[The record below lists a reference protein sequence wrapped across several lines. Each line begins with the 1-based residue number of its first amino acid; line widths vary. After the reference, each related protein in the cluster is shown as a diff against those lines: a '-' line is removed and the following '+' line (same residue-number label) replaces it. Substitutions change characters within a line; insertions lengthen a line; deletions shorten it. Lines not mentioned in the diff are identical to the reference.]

1 MFRSTYSV
9 ASIHSL
15 DSRYD
20 AQMPQARELV
30 PALYL
35 CCLAASSAWVAGSS
49 WATVTGYRST
59 YALDR
64 QFEAGPA
71 LADRVVLV
79 VLDGLRTDRVDEL
92 PAMRSLASRGASGT
106 LRVVLP
112 SLSNPAR
119 AALVTGAWPEVSG
132 VTNNSA
138 FEPPPIQSLF
148 SLARQHGIESA
159 VIGTEFWRPAFGA
172 HIDAIHEFSG
182 PPESMEP
189 ADLITWQTQA
199 CDEALE
205 HLGASS
211 VGLTVVGLMA
221 GDEAGHE
228 YGGES
233 ASYLSVTAAVDEC
246 LGRLVDS
253 LGHDATF
260 VAVSDHGHVDRWG
273 HGGHGGEEPEVL
285 HAPFAMAGQGVRR
298 ADPFDAEL
306 VDIAPTLSV
315 LLGLPIPA
323 NNQGRVLWDALE
335 EPAGTGVR
343 LRGLESA
350 QREALAAHMPDRAA
364 SLAALR
370 AGRLPVSVVA
380 AGWFLG
386 LVLAVGRSQ
395 RLRAYLVAT
404 AAFAAVYW
412 LCFFFFQ
419 LGYSLSVIVRQE
431 YLYSFFGRNVL
442 AAALATGA
450 ASYCLQRLA
459 APDRASVAR
468 LAVILT
474 SGFALMVTYTYYR
487 HGLRMEG
494 WMIEIGP
501 GFKAYM
507 DMLAICG
514 VVTGAL
520 LVLGF
525 RTLFSRR
532 RADA

>member
-1 MFRSTYSV
+1 M
-9 ASIHSL
+9 
-15 DSRYD
+15 
-20 AQMPQARELV
+20 ARVREWI

-35 CCLAASSAWVAGSS
+35 CCLAAFSAWVAGSS
-49 WATVTGYRST
+49 WATVTGYRT
-59 YALDR
+59 AYALDR

-79 VLDGLRTDRVDEL
+79 VLDGLRTDRVAEL
-92 PAMRSLASRGASGT
+92 PAMRSLAGRGASGT
-106 LRVVLP
+106 IRVVLP

-148 SLARQHGIESA
+148 SLARQRGIESA
-159 VIGTEFWRPAFGA
+159 VIGTGFWLRGFGEQ
-172 HIDAIHEFSG
+172 IDAIHAFAG

-189 ADLITWQTQA
+189 GDLIAWQTQA

-205 HLGASS
+205 RLGASS
-211 VGLTVVGLMA
+211 AGLRVVGLLA
-221 GDEAGHE
+221 GDDAGHE

-233 ASYLSVTAAVDEC
+233 DSYRDVTTAVDRC

-285 HAPFAMAGQGVRR
+285 HAPFAMAGQGVLR

-323 NNQGRVLWDALE
+323 NSQGRVLWDALE

-343 LRGLESA
+343 LRELESA
-350 QREALAAHMPDRAA
+350 QRDAMAAHMPDRAA
-364 SLAALR
+364 SLAALK
-370 AGRLPVSVVA
+370 AGRLPVSLVA

-386 LVLAVGRSQ
+386 LVLAVGRTR
-395 RLRAYLVAT
+395 RLSAFLMAT

-412 LCFFFFQ
+412 LCFYAFQ
-419 LGYSLSVIVRQE
+419 LGYSLSAIVRQE
-431 YLYSFFGRNVL
+431 FLYSFFARNLL

-450 ASYCLQRLA
+450 ASYCLERLA
-459 APDRASVAR
+459 MPDRASVAR

-487 HGLRMEG
+487 HGLWMEG

-514 VVTGAL
+514 IVAGAL
-520 LVLGF
+520 LFLGF
-525 RTLFSRR
+525 RTLSSRKG
-532 RADA
+532 AAA

>member
-1 MFRSTYSV
+1 
-9 ASIHSL
+9 
-15 DSRYD
+15 
-20 AQMPQARELV
+20 
-30 PALYL
+30 
-35 CCLAASSAWVAGSS
+35 
-49 WATVTGYRST
+49 
-59 YALDR
+59 
-64 QFEAGPA
+64 
-71 LADRVVLV
+71 
-79 VLDGLRTDRVDEL
+79 
-92 PAMRSLASRGASGT
+92 MRSLAGRGASGT
-106 LRVVLP
+106 MRVVLP

-148 SLARQHGIESA
+148 SLARQRGIESA
-159 VIGTEFWRPAFGA
+159 VIGTGFWRRAFGEQ
-172 HIDAIHEFSG
+172 IDAIHAFAG

-189 ADLITWQTQA
+189 GDLIAWQTQA

-211 VGLTVVGLMA
+211 AGLRVVGLLA
-221 GDEAGHE
+221 GDDAGHE

-233 ASYLSVTAAVDEC
+233 DSYLDVTAAVDQC

-260 VAVSDHGHVDRWG
+260 VVVSDHGHVDRWG

-298 ADPFDAEL
+298 ADPIDAEL

-335 EPAGTGVR
+335 EPAGAATS
-343 LRGLESA
+343 LRVLESV

-370 AGRLPVSVVA
+370 AGRLPVAVVA
-380 AGWFLG
+380 AGWFLALIIG
-386 LVLAVGRSQ
+386 VGRTG
-395 RLRAYLVAT
+395 RLHAYLVAT
-404 AAFAAVYW
+404 AVFAGVYF
-412 LCFFFFQ
+412 LCFYFFQ
-419 LGYSLSVIVRQE
+419 LGYSLSAIVRQE
-431 YLYSFFGRNVL
+431 YLYSFFVRNVL

-450 ASYCLQRLA
+450 AWYCLERLA
-459 APDRASVAR
+459 SPGRASVAR

-474 SGFALMVTYTYYR
+474 SGFALMVTGTYYR
-487 HGLRMEG
+487 HGLWMEG

-514 VVTGAL
+514 IVTGAV

-525 RTLFSRR
+525 RSLAARK
-532 RADA
+532 RADAQ

>member
-1 MFRSTYSV
+1 M
-9 ASIHSL
+9 
-15 DSRYD
+15 
-20 AQMPQARELV
+20 ARARALV

-35 CCLAASSAWVAGSS
+35 SCLAAFSAWVAASS
-49 WATVTGYRST
+49 WGTVTGYRSG

-71 LADRVVLV
+71 LANRVVLV
-79 VLDGLRTDRVDEL
+79 VLDGLRTDRAVEL
-92 PAMRSLASRGASGT
+92 PAMRSLAGRGASGT
-106 LRVVLP
+106 VRVALP

-119 AALVTGAWPEVSG
+119 AALVSGAWPAVSG

-138 FEPPPIQSLF
+138 FDPPPIQSLF
-148 SLARQHGIESA
+148 SLARRRGIESA
-159 VIGTEFWRPAFGA
+159 VIGTGFWRRAFGEQ
-172 HIDAIHEFSG
+172 IDVIHAFTR
-182 PPESMEP
+182 PPDSMEVE
-189 ADLITWQTQA
+189 ALTAWQTQA

-211 VGLTVVGLMA
+211 AALRVVGLLA
-221 GDEAGHE
+221 GDDAGHE

-233 ASYLSVTAAVDEC
+233 EGYRAVTAVVDRC
-246 LGRLVDS
+246 LGRLVDR
-253 LGHDATF
+253 LGHDATI

-306 VDIAPTLSV
+306 VDIAPTVSV

-335 EPAGTGVR
+335 ERAGTAAR
-343 LRGLESA
+343 LRDLEGA

-364 SLAALR
+364 ALAALK

-380 AGWFLG
+380 AGWFLALIIG
-386 LVLAVGRSQ
+386 ISRTGRLGADLIAMAV
-395 RLRAYLVAT
+395 
-404 AAFAAVYW
+404 FAAVYG
-412 LCFFFFQ
+412 LCFYVFQ
-419 LGYSLSVIVRQE
+419 LGYSISSVVRQE
-431 YLYSFFGRNVL
+431 FLYSFFGRNVL

-459 APDRASVAR
+459 PPDRASVAR

-474 SGFALMVTYTYYR
+474 SVFALMVTYTYYR

-514 VVTGAL
+514 IVTGAL
-520 LVLGF
+520 LILGF
-525 RTLFSRR
+525 RTLGSRKGI
-532 RADA
+532 DA

>member
-1 MFRSTYSV
+1 M
-9 ASIHSL
+9 AH
-15 DSRYD
+15 
-20 AQMPQARELV
+20 ARELV

-35 CCLAASSAWVAGSS
+35 CCLAAFSAWVAGSS
-49 WATVTGYRST
+49 WATVTGYRSAYT
-59 YALDR
+59 LER

-79 VLDGLRTDRVDEL
+79 VLDGLRTDRVADL
-92 PAMRSLASRGASGT
+92 PAMRSLAGRGASGT

-148 SLARQHGIESA
+148 SLARQRGIESA
-159 VIGTEFWRPAFGA
+159 VIGTGFWRQAFDGQ
-172 HIDAIHEFSG
+172 IDAIHTFAD

-189 ADLITWQTQA
+189 EDLIAWQNQA

-205 HLGASS
+205 RLGAASA
-211 VGLTVVGLMA
+211 GLRVVGLLA
-221 GDEAGHE
+221 GDDAGHE

-233 ASYLSVTAAVDEC
+233 GSYRDVTAAVDRC
-246 LGRLVDS
+246 LARLVDR
-253 LGHDATF
+253 LGQDATF

-285 HAPFAMAGQGVRR
+285 YAPFAMAGQGVRR

-323 NNQGRVLWDALE
+323 NSQGRVLWDALE
-335 EPAGTGVR
+335 EPAGAGAR

-364 SLAALR
+364 SLEVLK

-380 AGWFLG
+380 TGWFLG
-386 LVLAVGRSQ
+386 LILAVGRTG
-395 RLRAYLVAT
+395 RLGAYLAAVAV
-404 AAFAAVYW
+404 FAAAYW
-412 LCFFFFQ
+412 LCFYVFQ
-419 LGYSLSVIVRQE
+419 LGYSLSAIVRQE
-431 YLYSFFGRNVL
+431 YLYSFFARNVL
-442 AAALATGA
+442 AAAIATGA
-450 ASYCLQRLA
+450 ASYCLERLA

-514 VVTGAL
+514 IVTGAL

-525 RTLFSRR
+525 RAFTSRKG
-532 RADA
+532 ADA